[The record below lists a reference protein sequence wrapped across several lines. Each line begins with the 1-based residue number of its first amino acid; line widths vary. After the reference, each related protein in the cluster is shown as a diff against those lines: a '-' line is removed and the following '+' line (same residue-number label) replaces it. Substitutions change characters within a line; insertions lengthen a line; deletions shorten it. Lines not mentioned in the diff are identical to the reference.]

1 MPSSKKSNCPSSSR
15 SNVLMCGS
23 PATSQTPT
31 APVPAG
37 LGGSVV
43 VVVVG
48 AGVVVVVGAGVVV
61 VVGASV
67 VVVVGASVVVV
78 VGATVVVASAMV
90 GSGRGATLASPIL
103 GAQPNL
109 PGF

>member
-48 AGVVVVVGAGVVV
+48 AGVVVVVGADVVVVVVAGVVV

-67 VVVVGASVVVV
+67 VV
-78 VGATVVVASAMV
+78 ASAMD